1 MVGLENYLSGHEFRI
16 GVWTNS
22 KFSWLGDDWK
32 ITMQYLPDTLVS
44 RCEARNDELEI
55 ELDVSDTVHN
65 FLNLYLKTV
74 VVKNLSNLKREIRV
88 FFSQDYHIYGT
99 DSGDTVMYEPNL
111 KSVIHYKRKRYF
123 LINGQTD
130 QSTGM
135 YQFAIGYKESFGW
148 KGTWKDAEDGIL
160 EGNPIAQGSVD
171 STVSFKLEVQPY
183 FQPTL
188 FIIG

>member
-1 MVGLENYLSGHEFRI
+1 
-16 GVWTNS
+16 
-22 KFSWLGDDWK
+22 
-32 ITMQYLPDTLVS
+32 MQYLPDTLVS

-88 FFSQDYHIYGT
+88 FFSQDYHIYST

-171 STVSFKLEVQPY
+171 STVSFKLEMQPY